1 MSYNYGRK
9 TIRTWLNDKHRVP
22 LIGIS
27 LKNALYSADLDK
39 ASKSLA
45 KTAIINYFLAK
56 RLGIKDCGAMAMSA
70 RRQRDLCYAVCR
82 ELEVYEVDPK
92 WDKAFEAD
100 IKGLE
105 RRCEYIYAI
114 VKENL
119 KLTQYWPYFEAVGF
133 ERLSDFESGI
143 KANEGETL
151 LDKLMPEIDEWMLA
165 HKAEVDEYMES
176 IKPDLERKERFL
188 AKKDSMIRAEKAE
201 VKARKKAEKE
211 EAEMLKEQKKL
222 NDRADAKWN
231 RQYDSLVRRAHGSSP
246 LYSPF

>member
-1 MSYNYGRK
+1 MSYYYGRK
-9 TIRTWLNDKHRVP
+9 TIRNWLNDKHRVP
-22 LIGIS
+22 LVGIS

-56 RLGIKDCGAMAMSA
+56 RLGIKDCITMMMSA
-70 RRQRDLCYAVCR
+70 RKQRDLCYAVCR

-92 WDKAFEAD
+92 WDKAFEDD
-100 IKGLE
+100 IKGIE

-119 KLTQYWPYFEAVGF
+119 KLTQYWPYFESVGF
-133 ERLSDFESGI
+133 ERLSDFESGV
-143 KANEGETL
+143 KSNDGETL
-151 LDKLMPEIDEWMLA
+151 LDKLLPEIDEWMLE

-176 IKPDLERKERFL
+176 IKPELERKERFL

-201 VKARKKAEKE
+201 AKDKKKSEKE
-211 EAEMLKEQKKL
+211 ESKMLKEQKRL

-231 RQYDSLVRRAHGSSP
+231 RQYDSLVRRAHRC
-246 LYSPF
+246 